1 MNILFFLLYLLSVL
15 LSVVPITT
23 WPGTRFTRYSTC
35 TGQVRS
41 GTIPVQ

>member
-23 WPGTRFTRYSTC
+23 WPGTRFTRYRS
-35 TGQVRS
+35 GQVRYHTS
-41 GTIPVQ
+41 TVQ